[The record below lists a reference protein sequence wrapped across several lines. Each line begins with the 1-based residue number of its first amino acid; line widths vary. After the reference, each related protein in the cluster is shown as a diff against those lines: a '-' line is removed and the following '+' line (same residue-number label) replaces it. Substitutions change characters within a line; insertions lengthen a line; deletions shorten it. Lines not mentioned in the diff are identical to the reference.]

1 MTFWRGQISVIWVT
15 MSISKIFIP
24 NFVCILTN
32 ERYKTHQTEFLLCRL
47 SHAPEV
53 GLRGAGDAHGVK
65 NIFFSNMVM

>member
-1 MTFWRGQISVIWVT
+1 

-32 ERYKTHQTEFLLCRL
+32 ERYKTNQTEFLFCRL

-53 GLRGAGDAHGVK
+53 GPRGTGDAQGV
-65 NIFFSNMVM
+65 NFFFEYGHVQYQIDRDDEQN

>member
-24 NFVCILTN
+24 NFVCILKN

-53 GLRGAGDAHGVK
+53 GLRGAGDAQGVK